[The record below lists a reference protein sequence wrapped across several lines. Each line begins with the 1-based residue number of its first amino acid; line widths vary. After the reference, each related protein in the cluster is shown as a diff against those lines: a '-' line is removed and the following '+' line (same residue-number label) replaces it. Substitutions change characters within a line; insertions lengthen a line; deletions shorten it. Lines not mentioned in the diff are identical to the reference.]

1 MVLTSRHSA
10 SASEIL
16 AGALQDYG
24 RALIVGDSSTHGK
37 GTVQQVNH
45 LRSLIR
51 MDRSLTNDPGALKL
65 TIKKF
70 FRPSGASTQLKGVI
84 PDIVLPSVANES
96 KDIGESALDNP
107 LPWDTIPGAKY
118 DHFNLV
124 EPYLGELRRRSV
136 DRVAADKEFAYVR
149 EDIELFKKHQ
159 ADKTISLNE
168 QQRLKEQEENEARQK
183 ARDKERL
190 TRPEPQ
196 QKVYEITL
204 KLADQPGLPPPV
216 AKNQCRAGQDFQLTR
231 SPALPG
237 PPPIQPPQPRPAGIM
252 PTMRKPRNRRRWMPR
267 CLRPSTSWWITC
279 PCCRKEAWSR
289 PASSCP
295 ARSCPEPQHWL
306 VAGR

>member
-1 MVLTSRHSA
+1 M
-10 SASEIL
+10 
-16 AGALQDYG
+16 QDYG

-37 GTVQQVNH
+37 GTVQSVNN

-51 MDRSLTNDPGALKL
+51 VTDRSQTNDPGALKL
-65 TIKKF
+65 TIKEF
-70 FRPSGASTQLKGVI
+70 FRPSGMSTQLKGVI

-107 LPWDTIPGAKY
+107 LPWDTIPSTKY

-136 DRVAADKEFAYVR
+136 ERVAADKEFAYVR
-149 EDIELFKKHQ
+149 EDIELFKKRQ

-168 QQRLKEQEENEARQK
+168 RQRLKEQEENEARQK

-196 QKVYEITL
+196 EKVYEITL
-204 KLADQPGLPPPV
+204 KQADLPGLPPPV
-216 AKNQCRAGQDFQLTR
+216 ARTNADAGQAFG
-231 SPALPG
+231 SPDRWPFRGHHA
-237 PPPIQPPQPRPAGIM
+237 IQPPPLRPAGII
-252 PTMRKPRNRRRWMPR
+252 PTKRKPRSRLRRTPR

-279 PCCRKEAWSR
+279 PCCRKETWSP
-289 PASSCP
+289 PASNFP
-295 ARSCPEPQHWL
+295 AL
-306 VAGR
+306 

>member
-1 MVLTSRHSA
+1 L
-10 SASEIL
+10 
-16 AGALQDYG
+16 
-24 RALIVGDSSTHGK
+24 RA
-37 GTVQQVNH
+37 
-45 LRSLIR
+45 LIR

-96 KDIGESALDNP
+96 KDIGERALDNP
-107 LPWDTIPGAKY
+107 LPWDTISSAKY

-136 DRVAADKEFAYVR
+136 ERVAADKEFAYVR
-149 EDIELFKKHQ
+149 EDSELFKKRQ

-168 QQRLKEQEENEARQK
+168 RQRLKEQEENEVRQK

-216 AKNQCRAGQDFQLTR
+216 ARTNAALSKLSVHPIAGPAGTITNSAAAAAPGGDNADEAEAEKPPPTDAPLIEAEHIMVDYLSLLPKGNPVTAGQ
-231 SPALPG
+231 
-237 PPPIQPPQPRPAGIM
+237 
-252 PTMRKPRNRRRWMPR
+252 
-267 CLRPSTSWWITC
+267 
-279 PCCRKEAWSR
+279 
-289 PASSCP
+289 
-295 ARSCPEPQHWL
+295 
-306 VAGR
+306 